1 MGNKFSKAL
10 FGYSEK
16 EVSRVLDNISDEFDL
31 TIKEYNY
38 KENELKKENIKLI
51 NEIHELNEKMKDYNN
66 LNDKLSEIL
75 YNSHVNSANKIYN
88 SEKKLDEMINY
99 KNEIIKKLEEK
110 NEKINSD
117 IRHLM
122 NKINDL
128 INN

>member
-16 EVSRVLDNISDEFDL
+16 EVSRVLDDISDEFDL
-31 TIKEYNY
+31 TIKEYTY

-51 NEIHELNEKMKDYNN
+51 NEIDELNEKMKDYNT

-75 YNSHVNSANKIYN
+75 YKSHVNSANKIYN
-88 SEKKLDEMINY
+88 AEKKLEEMINY

-110 NEKINSD
+110 NEKMNSD